1 MKFPP
6 SLYLTTMGFFNN
18 LNIGKRLAAGFGLTL
33 VISLLIA
40 AVGIQRLDA
49 TAERSEAILAGPLAK
64 ERLITEWYSQIF
76 AAVRR
81 TAAIVKSADPALGAY
96 FKEDAARTGARSAEL
111 IKQIEPLI
119 AQGAEQALFGQISEQ
134 RKAYTKARDEAV
146 KAKAAGDEAL
156 AAQILDQQFTPAATA
171 YQEVVQQ
178 LVAMQHANIAAAAQA
193 NQESAAASRRLIG
206 ALAALAVL
214 LGAVSSWLLARGIVR
229 PIREAVRLAETV
241 ASGDLTRRIE
251 ANGRDETGAL
261 LRALR
266 HMNDS
271 LVAIVTEVRASTD
284 TISDASG
291 EIAAGNL
298 DLSSRTEQQA
308 SALEQTAASMEQLT
322 GTVRQ
327 NADNARQANQLAI
340 TASNVAVDGGAV
352 VGQVIATMGSIN
364 ESSRKIVDIIGV
376 IDGIAFQTNILA
388 LNAAVEAARAGEQGR
403 GFAVVA
409 SEVRTLAQRSAA
421 AAKEIKLLI
430 GDSVDKVDIGAKLV
444 DQAGATMEQVVES
457 IRRVTDIMA
466 EITHASQEQTGGI
479 EQVNAAIGQMDESTQ
494 QNAALVEESAAA
506 AGAMQEQAT
515 KLAEVVSV
523 FKLDAQAVAPV
534 APATARTLVA
544 PARPAARASKAKPA
558 APAAASRTTAKQAA
572 EEWEEF

>member
-1 MKFPP
+1 MKIPP
-6 SLYLTTMGFFNN
+6 SLYLTIMGFFNN
-18 LNIGKRLAAGFGLTL
+18 LNIGKRLAAGFALTL
-33 VISLLIA
+33 ATTLLIA
-40 AVGIQRLDA
+40 AVGMLRLHDSAARSAAVLDA
-49 TAERSEAILAGPLAK
+49 PLAK
-64 ERLITEWYSQIF
+64 ERMITEWYTQIF

-81 TAAIVKSADPALGAY
+81 TAAIAKSSDDSLGAY
-96 FKEDAARTGARSAEL
+96 FKEDAARTGARSTEL

-119 AQGAEQALFGQISEQ
+119 AAGAEKALFDRIGEQ
-134 RKAYTKARDEAV
+134 RKIYTKARDEAV
-146 KAKAAGDEAL
+146 KAKAAGDAAL

-171 YQEVVQQ
+171 YQESVQQ
-178 LVAMQHANIAAAAQA
+178 LVAMQHAHIAAAAQA
-193 NQESAAASRRLIG
+193 NQESAAASQKLIG
-206 ALAALAVL
+206 ALAVLAVL
-214 LGAVSSWLLARGIVR
+214 LGAVSSWLLTRGIVR
-229 PIREAVRLAETV
+229 PIREAVALAETV
-241 ASGDLTRRIE
+241 ASGDLSRRIE

-266 HMNDS
+266 HMNES
-271 LVAIVTEVRASTD
+271 LVAIVTEVRGSTD
-284 TISDASG
+284 TIANASG

-322 GTVRQ
+322 TTVRQ

-364 ESSRKIVDIIGV
+364 ASSRKIVDIIGV

-388 LNAAVEAARAGEQGR
+388 LNAAVEAERAGEQGR

-421 AAKEIKLLI
+421 AAKEIKTLI
-430 GDSVDKVDIGAKLV
+430 GDSVDKVDQGAKLV

-506 AGAMQEQAT
+506 AGSMQDQAA
-515 KLAEVVSV
+515 KLAQVVSV
-523 FKLDAQAVAPV
+523 FKLDAQV
-534 APATARTLVA
+534 APAVAATVAA
-544 PARPAARASKAKPA
+544 PARALVRAKPA
-558 APAAASRTTAKQAA
+558 ARPLKTAPVKTAARATAGAD
-572 EEWEEF
+572 EWEAF

>member
-1 MKFPP
+1 
-6 SLYLTTMGFFNN
+6 MGFFNN
-18 LNIGKRLAAGFGLTL
+18 LNIGKRLAAGFALTL
-33 VISLLIA
+33 VTTLLIA
-40 AVGIQRLDA
+40 AVGMVRLNSV
-49 TAERSEAILAGPLAK
+49 SESSAAVLNAPLAK
-64 ERLITEWYSQIF
+64 ERMITEWYMQIF

-81 TAAIVKSADPALGAY
+81 TAAIVKSTDPSLGPY
-96 FKEDAARTGARSAEL
+96 FKDDAARTGSRSTEL

-119 AQGAEQALFGQISEQ
+119 TDGAEKTLFDQIAAQ
-134 RKAYTKARDEAV
+134 RKAYSKARDEAI
-146 KAKAAGDEAL
+146 KAKAGGDEAL

-171 YQEVVQQ
+171 YQESVQQ
-178 LVAMQHANIAAAAQA
+178 LVAMQHANIAATAQA
-193 NQESAAASRRLIG
+193 NKDSAAASQTLLG

-214 LGAVSSWLLARGIVR
+214 LGAVSSWLLTRGIVR
-229 PIREAVRLAETV
+229 PIREAVALAETV
-241 ASGDLTRRIE
+241 ASGDLTHRIE

-271 LVAIVTEVRASTD
+271 LVAIVTQVRGGTD

-291 EIAAGNL
+291 EIAVGNL

-308 SALEQTAASMEQLT
+308 SALEETAASMEQLT

-340 TASNVAVDGGAV
+340 TASNVASEGGAV
-352 VGQVIATMGSIN
+352 VGQVITTMGSIN

-409 SEVRTLAQRSAA
+409 SEVRNLAQRSAA

-430 GDSVDKVDIGAKLV
+430 GDSVEKVDLGAKLV

-466 EITHASQEQTGGI
+466 EITHASAEQTGGI
-479 EQVNAAIGQMDESTQ
+479 EQVNAAIGQMDETTQ

-506 AGAMQEQAT
+506 AGAMQEQAAR
-515 KLAEVVSV
+515 LAEVVSV
-523 FKLDAQAVAPV
+523 FKLDVQAVAGPAAAVPARAVALRPQQPARVRKEPV
-534 APATARTLVA
+534 IAAGPATKATVK
-544 PARPAARASKAKPA
+544 PAARASA
-558 APAAASRTTAKQAA
+558 TAD
-572 EEWEEF
+572 EWEEF